1 MPFTAKGTRTPAQM
15 NAIKVFYFVFG
26 ALTLVGGIMGFVKA
40 HSLASLI
47 AGGVSG
53 LLLIVAGV
61 IFSGNQQ
68 TAGILA
74 IVVSIA
80 LVGFFGKSLLADKSD
95 KTPEQIKASRGR
107 AIPMLVLSSI
117 SVVLSAVVLF
127 RK

>member
-1 MPFTAKGTRTPAQM
+1 MPFTAKATRTPAQM

-26 ALTLVGGIMGFVKA
+26 ALTLVGGIMGFVKG
-40 HSLASLI
+40 HSLPSLI
-47 AGGVSG
+47 AGGISG
-53 LLLIVAGV
+53 LLLIAAGV

-74 IVVSIA
+74 IVVSLA
-80 LVGFFGKSLLADKSD
+80 LVGFFGKSLLSDKSG
-95 KTPEQIKASRGR
+95 KTPEQIKSSRAR

>member
-1 MPFTAKGTRTPAQM
+1 M
-15 NAIKVFYFVFG
+15 NAIKIFYFIFG

-47 AGGVSG
+47 AGGISG
-53 LLLIVAGV
+53 LLLIVAGI

-68 TAGILA
+68 ASAILA

-80 LVGFFGKSLLADKSD
+80 LVGFFGKSLLSDKSD

-107 AIPMLVLSSI
+107 AIPMVVLSSV
-117 SVVLSAVVLF
+117 SVVLSAIVLF